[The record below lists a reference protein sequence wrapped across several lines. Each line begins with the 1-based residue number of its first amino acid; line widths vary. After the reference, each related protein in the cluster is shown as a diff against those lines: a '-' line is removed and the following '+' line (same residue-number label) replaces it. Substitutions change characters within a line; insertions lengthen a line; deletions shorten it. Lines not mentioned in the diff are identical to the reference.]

1 MKKLI
6 SVLILGMMCLCLAG
20 CSSGSKKETEPVT
33 TVAEIETETETE
45 TESETDEG
53 IKEIGVGEPVTVE
66 TEWGSYILEITGVS
80 ETDWWERANKNT
92 DKTVILVEYS
102 VENIDFSNEYTSGV
116 VISTEAFKI
125 SDDENYLLKDFSS
138 GYDDRVN
145 FFETVDPG
153 YKSES
158 ALPYILDRATEYI
171 DVVITRSSGDIAKVR
186 VNIE

>member
-6 SVLILGMMCLCLAG
+6 SVLILGMMCLCLVG
-20 CSSGSKKETEPVT
+20 CSSGAKKETEPVT

-66 TEWGSYILEITGVS
+66 TEWGSYILAITGVS

-158 ALPYILDRATEYI
+158 ALPYILDRDTEYI